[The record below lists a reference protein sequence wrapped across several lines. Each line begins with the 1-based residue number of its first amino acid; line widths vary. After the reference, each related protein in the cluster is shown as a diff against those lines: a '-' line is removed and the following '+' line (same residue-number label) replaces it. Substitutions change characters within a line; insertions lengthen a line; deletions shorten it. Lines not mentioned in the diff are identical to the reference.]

1 LRRGSVDGELGAA
14 VAEDREHD
22 GDAGD
27 GIGDDDGGA
36 GGLLGLLVR
45 EHEDDG
51 ADGEPPDE
59 VPPRERVLHLDA
71 APAADLMQLRR
82 VQRVI
87 PQRGL
92 SPAAPACTPTSSGTT
107 PPEQIQAAAAAAPR
121 RRAPWKD
128 FSVKQSRVKDFS
140 PIG

>member
-14 VAEDREHD
+14 VAEDREH
-22 GDAGD
+22 AGD

-36 GGLLGLLVR
+36 SGLLVR

-92 SPAAPACTPTSSGTT
+92 SPAALACTPASSAT
-107 PPEQIQAAAAAAPR
+107 PPE
-121 RRAPWKD
+121 
-128 FSVKQSRVKDFS
+128 
-140 PIG
+140 